1 MCTIEQY
8 ERISVNVQHCTKQ
21 LLGEQ
26 LQDHTDARAGV
37 TAVGFMKEVVKEP
50 WRRKCQQ
57 KNDRAHHFR
66 QEDQS
71 SRRAMMA
78 NPWSR
83 KILGCTQR

>member
-1 MCTIEQY
+1 M
-8 ERISVNVQHCTKQ
+8 
-21 LLGEQ
+21 LGEQ

-71 SRRAMMA
+71 SRKSDDGKSMEQKDFWLHPKVNRLQA
-78 NPWSR
+78 R
-83 KILGCTQR
+83 GLR